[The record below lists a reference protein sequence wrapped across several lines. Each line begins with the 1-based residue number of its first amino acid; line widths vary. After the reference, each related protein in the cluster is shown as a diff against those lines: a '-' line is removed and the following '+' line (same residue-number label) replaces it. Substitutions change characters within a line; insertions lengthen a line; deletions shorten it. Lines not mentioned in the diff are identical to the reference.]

1 MSIAI
6 EPGEMRAIINDYNTD
21 SQSVQDVISRMD
33 SRINQLEAIWTGQA
47 SSAYVARY
55 HEFKPGFDNM
65 RQLIADIATALSQ
78 ATDAFEQTDQ
88 AAAQSLR
95 S

>member
-6 EPGEMRAIINDYNTD
+6 DPSEMRAIINDYNAD

-47 SSAYVARY
+47 SSAYAARY
-55 HEFKPGFDNM
+55 YEFKPGFDNM

-88 AAAQSLR
+88 AAAQSMR